1 MTKTKRKSSYKN
13 TLRGNSN
20 IAVRW
25 QEFKNKQ
32 DLYILFNRGENEE
45 NRWKDTNFIR
55 DLAYKTN
62 EVKILDL
69 KSNVK
74 ELNEIFELYN
84 KIKFGCWI
92 WK

>member
-13 TLRGNSN
+13 TPRGNSN
-20 IAVRW
+20 IAGRW

-84 KIKFGCWI
+84 KIKFGYWI